1 MRKARKKKLKGIVE
15 NKPGFGL
22 KTNLSIGQV
31 VSFKSDKGKQK
42 GIVRCIHPFGKIG
55 TVYVGEWDGNGGYI
69 VPIPKVE
76 IV

>member
-1 MRKARKKKLKGIVE
+1 MAKRTKGKLE

-22 KTNLSIGQV
+22 KTNLAIGQL
-31 VSFKSDKGKQK
+31 VSFHDGEKRRK

-55 TVYVGEWDGNGGYI
+55 KVYVGEFNGKDGY
-69 VPIPKVE
+69 VLDVQKVE